1 MPILSGDIVTAA
13 TLNRLQPK
21 TYRADCTASIT
32 AAGDVTGA
40 TITLTTETDGA
51 IVEIKGAGSYNW
63 TANTAISTITCQ
75 QNGVPLSGKIICDPD
90 GTTGRETNYQQWRVN
105 PGVAGSYTFK
115 LVGEAVPAS
124 MTIDATHTTIHAT
137 VYEAV

>member
-1 MPILSGDIVTAA
+1 MPILAGDVVTAA

-21 TYRADCTASIT
+21 TYSAECTASIT

-51 IVEIKGAGSYNW
+51 FVVIKGCGSYNW
-63 TANTAISTITCQ
+63 SANTAVSTITCQ
-75 QNGVPLSGKIICDPD
+75 QNGTPLAGKIICDPD
-90 GTTGRETNYQQWRVN
+90 GTVGRETNYQQWRVN

-115 LVGEAVPAS
+115 LVGEAVPAN
-124 MTIDATHTTIHAT
+124 MTIDATHTTIQCT